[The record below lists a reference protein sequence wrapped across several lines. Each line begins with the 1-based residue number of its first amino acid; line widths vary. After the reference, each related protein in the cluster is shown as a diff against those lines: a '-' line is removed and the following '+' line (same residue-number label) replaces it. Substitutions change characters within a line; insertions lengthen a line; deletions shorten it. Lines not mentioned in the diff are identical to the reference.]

1 MDFSCYPLKLTK
13 RKNKL
18 IIFNDERLPSTIAE
32 EGDRVEMLA
41 HALAAGAAG
50 LTESQWQIAE
60 GLGWKDELEFSPFRE
75 LVQYLDEVFK
85 RITTKEPETVLRH
98 DQSLHVGRKQGIR

>member
-60 GLGWKDELEFSPFRE
+60 GLGWKEELGLSPFRE
-75 LVQYLDEVFK
+75 LIQYLDELFSRSVK
-85 RITTKEPETVLRH
+85 REFNF
-98 DQSLHVGRKQGIR
+98 